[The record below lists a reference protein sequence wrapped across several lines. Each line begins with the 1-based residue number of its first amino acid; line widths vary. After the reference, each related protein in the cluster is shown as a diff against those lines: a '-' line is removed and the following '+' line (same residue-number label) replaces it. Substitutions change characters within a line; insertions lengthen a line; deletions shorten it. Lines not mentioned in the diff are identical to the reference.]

1 MGNSERQWDKM
12 GVREYKGAAPST
24 TLSGSLT
31 SGATTIV
38 ISSGTNWPTGSFSV
52 VIDPGLPTE
61 EKVLVTSRSGT
72 SLTVTTRGYDDT
84 SASAHSSGATIYPV
98 PTAIDF
104 QEANTHI
111 NSTTGVHGGLSTF
124 QTAPIGGFYGIPGC
138 NFGSNSRQ
146 HATVTASKIYYMP
159 FKVDKPITISELALG
174 VYTAAASAKIR
185 ISIYNATTTLAPGT
199 LILDAG
205 EVDCST
211 VGKKAISGL
220 TTVLPAGLYLFRI
233 HTNASCAG
241 LSLNSANYSS
251 DFIIITDYV
260 AFISIYNSS
269 GWSSSGELSASL
281 TYGAAE
287 TPGTAYTVTPINVD
301 RGIDGFIVAKWTVN

>member
-1 MGNSERQWDKM
+1 M

-124 QTAPIGGFYGIPGC
+124 QSSPMSGLYGMPGC
-138 NFGSNSRQ
+138 FLANSRYDG
-146 HATVTASKIYYMP
+146 VSASTIYYMP
-159 FKVDKPITISELALG
+159 IKVDKPITISELAIG
-174 VYTAAASAKIR
+174 VQTAAAGAKVR
-185 ISIYNATTTLAPGT
+185 LAIYKADTTFAPTTLV
-199 LILDAG
+199 LDAG
-205 EVDCST
+205 ELDCST
-211 VGKKAISGL
+211 TGKKAITGL
-220 TTVLPAGLYLFRI
+220 TQVLSAGLYLVRL
-233 HTNASCAG
+233 HSNA
-241 LSLNSANYSS
+241 NANLQIFAAFAAPSFTGFV
-251 DFIIITDYV
+251 DFNNT
-260 AFISIYNSS
+260 S
-269 GWSSSGELSASL
+269 GWLSNYYVKASL
-281 TYGAAE
+281 AYGAAE
-287 TPGTAYTVTPINVD
+287 SPGTVPTAIGLVTNS
-301 RGIDGFIVAKWTVN
+301 GFDYLVLAKWTVN